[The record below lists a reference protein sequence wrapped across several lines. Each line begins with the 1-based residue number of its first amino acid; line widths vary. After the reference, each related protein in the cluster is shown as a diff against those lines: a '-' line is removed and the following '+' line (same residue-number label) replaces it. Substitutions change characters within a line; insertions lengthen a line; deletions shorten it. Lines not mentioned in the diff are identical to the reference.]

1 MNLTSSI
8 SERRLPS
15 NWIQKIFATM
25 QGHYGTRFLNMW
37 KTGQVLPDGT
47 DAGIANAMNHWD
59 KKLAGYAT
67 SPETIRKVLDNL
79 PADPPSLPQFYELL
93 RHAYTPENSLAIGR
107 EHTQEEIE
115 ANKARLK
122 EMLST
127 LKAHRSTINDMEYD

>member
-1 MNLTSSI
+1 MNLTSST

-37 KTGQVLPDGT
+37 KTGQILPDGT
-47 DAGIANAMNHWD
+47 DAGITNAMNQWD
-59 KKLAGYAT
+59 KKLAGWAS
-67 SPETIRKVLDNL
+67 SPETIRRVLDNL
-79 PADPPSLPQFYELL
+79 PADPPSLPQFCELL
-93 RHAYTPENSLAIGR
+93 RLSFVPNNQLAIGR
-107 EHTQEEIE
+107 EHTEEEIA

-127 LKAHRSTINDMEYD
+127 LKSHRSMINDMEHD

>member
-1 MNLTSSI
+1 MNLTSST
-8 SERRLPS
+8 SEKRLPS

-37 KTGQVLPDGT
+37 KTGQILPDGT
-47 DAGIANAMNHWD
+47 DAGISNAMNHWD
-59 KKLAGYAT
+59 KKLAGWAN

-79 PADPPSLPQFYELL
+79 PHDPPSLPVFCDLL
-93 RHAYTPENSLAIGR
+93 RHAHVPNNQLAISR
-107 EHTQEEIE
+107 EFTEEEIA

-127 LKAHRSTINDMEYD
+127 LKMHRSNLNVMEYD

>member
-1 MNLTSSI
+1 MNLTSST

-47 DAGIANAMNHWD
+47 DAGITNAMNQWD
-59 KKLAGYAT
+59 KKLAGWAN
-67 SPETIRKVLDNL
+67 SPETIRRVLDNL
-79 PADPPSLPQFYELL
+79 PADPPSLPQFCELL
-93 RHAYTPENSLAIGR
+93 RLSFVPNNQLAIGR
-107 EHTQEEIE
+107 EHTEEEIA

-127 LKAHRSTINDMEYD
+127 LKSHRSTINDMEHD